1 MGVRWNEVLGA
12 DIISAFTSEARFTDG
27 VRNRASG
34 LALPLPQRCVMLLLL
49 TYLPDRPNG
58 PNSADH
64 TRRGWGSAGT
74 RC

>member
-49 TYLPDRPNG
+49 TLL
-58 PNSADH
+58 
-64 TRRGWGSAGT
+64 T
-74 RC
+74 